1 MTRKNISDAVTNIKQ
16 KYIIE
21 AADYTANQ
29 NISSFSWVKWVAT
42 AACLCLVLGALF
54 TMPGINPTPPVSGDD
69 PVVTDPIR
77 GDTTEQTTNDDPAV
91 TGPTRGDAT
100 GQTTNSETTTPFGDG
115 KKINV
120 YEIASLN
127 FDSNKVQTLQTA
139 LVDAGW
145 SNTECMLCNEY
156 GFVLKGESSGSTNEM
171 TTDECVALAQAF
183 LADSGLDSLLSQN
196 KISYEFESSVND
208 DLIVTY
214 CYFMCEGER
223 TGAYIRFIFE
233 DDKCIGEVQAHIY
246 SSERIDTLELLTFDQ
261 ALNNAY
267 EVNSD
272 GVLEE
277 VNAADYTIKNEKLV
291 YINGLPYYRFGGYGI
306 NSRGYIDGYAL
317 AINIDDSA
325 ASEQLHEQYADFK
338 IE

>member
-1 MTRKNISDAVTNIKQ
+1 M
-16 KYIIE
+16 
-21 AADYTANQ
+21 
-29 NISSFSWVKWVAT
+29 
-42 AACLCLVLGALF
+42 
-54 TMPGINPTPPVSGDD
+54 
-69 PVVTDPIR
+69 
-77 GDTTEQTTNDDPAV
+77 
-91 TGPTRGDAT
+91 
-100 GQTTNSETTTPFGDG
+100 
-115 KKINV
+115 
-120 YEIASLN
+120 
-127 FDSNKVQTLQTA
+127 
-139 LVDAGW
+139 DAGW

-196 KISYEFESSVND
+196 KISYEFASSVNDDLD

-246 SSERIDTLELLTFDQ
+246 SSVCIDTFELLTLDQ
-261 ALNNAY
+261 ALNNAFQ
-267 EVNSD
+267 VNSD

-291 YINGLPYYRFGGYGI
+291 YINGLPYYRFGGFGI

-325 ASEQLHEQYADFK
+325 ASEQLHEQFAAFK

>member
-16 KYIIE
+16 KHIVE
-21 AADYTANQ
+21 AADYTATRNV
-29 NISSFSWVKWVAT
+29 SSFSWVKWAAT
-42 AACLCLVLGALF
+42 AACLCLVLGVLF
-54 TMPGINPTPPVSGDD
+54 TMPGINPAPPVSGDD
-69 PVVTDPIR
+69 PVVTGPIR
-77 GDTTEQTTNDDPAV
+77 GGITEQTA
-91 TGPTRGDAT
+91 G
-100 GQTTNSETTTPFGDG
+100 SETTTPFGDG
-115 KKINV
+115 EKINV

-127 FDSNKVQTLQTA
+127 FDSNKVQSLQTA

-156 GFVLKGESSGSTNEM
+156 GFVLKGKSSGSINDM
-171 TTDECVALAQAF
+171 TTDECVTLAQAF
-183 LADSGLDSLLSQN
+183 LTDSGLDRLLSQN
-196 KISYEFESSVND
+196 EISYEFASSVND

-233 DDKCIGEVQAHIY
+233 DYKCIGEVQAHIY
-246 SSERIDTLELLTFDQ
+246 TSECIDTLELLTFDQ

-267 EVNSD
+267 KVNAE

-277 VNAADYTIKNEKLV
+277 VNAADYTIKNEELV
-291 YINGLPYYRFGGYGI
+291 YVNGLPYYRFDGYGI
-306 NSRGYIDGYAL
+306 NIRGYIDGYAL
-317 AINIDDSA
+317 AINIDDST
-325 ASEQLHEQYADFK
+325 ASEQLLEQHSAFS